1 MPFDWYAFL
10 QLAHFLHRQPSGIS
24 MEADQRTV
32 VSRSYYAAFGFV
44 RDYARDHLGFQP
56 RDEATGPW
64 LVTCTATTRQDPG
77 DSGKAGRLTSLA
89 KCLRLQRGLAL

>member
-24 MEADQRTV
+24 MEADQRTL

-44 RDYARDHLGFQP
+44 RDYVTGEMPAITAR
-56 RDEATGPW
+56 
-64 LVTCTATTRQDPG
+64 TCPLTR
-77 DSGKAGRLTSLA
+77 R
-89 KCLRLQRGLAL
+89 